1 MTVKPYT
8 MLKQE
13 HTFKTKQ
20 ATLKNHQHYPAIMLV
35 DRHNFFPKAFVT
47 VEQTWA
53 MNRSIILSYT
63 F

>member
-20 ATLKNHQHYPAIMLV
+20 AILKNHQHYPAIMLV
-35 DRHNFFPKAFVT
+35 DRHNFLPKAFVT
-47 VEQTWA
+47 VEQT
-53 MNRSIILSYT
+53 
-63 F
+63 